1 MESEYQKKEDGKGL
15 CTHMSVKG
23 LSVKEVE
30 VF

>member
-15 CTHMSVKG
+15 YTHMSVKG
-23 LSVKEVE
+23 LVKELE